1 MAPARVRLRFRG
13 YPEIME
19 QHVAALTQQVMEMS
33 ERLRQGEEAAEQAR
47 QLLEAHRRARQ
58 ILEERMNR
66 AEAAATAET
75 LSAGRI
81 RPGSVLCCAH
91 LVSFWNE
98 QVFRRIWVFVSSR
111 KVGRRFWPFGEKLRG
126 DVTLIWHPLLFR
138 FFRTTDV
145 PALVRCHFVD
155 AEQRPL
161 RVKS

>member
-1 MAPARVRLRFRG
+1 MSLQQRDTRELIVAQEGCPRQNGSRGTSGTCRVRLRFGG

-19 QHVAALTQQVMEMS
+19 QQVAALTQQVMEMS

-47 QLLEAHRRARQ
+47 QLLEAHRRAGL

-98 QVFRRIWVFVSSR
+98 QVFRRDLGVC
-111 KVGRRFWPFGEKLRG
+111 K
-126 DVTLIWHPLLFR
+126 
-138 FFRTTDV
+138 
-145 PALVRCHFVD
+145 
-155 AEQRPL
+155 
-161 RVKS
+161 